1 MQTLQT
7 IPADTVAL
15 EGAAWNGS
23 QFFTTRGDGQPIHP
37 FTSVRT
43 KQGTAQWPQF
53 APPHTVST
61 AVSLNARRSIST
73 GDAELWMECEVA
85 GTTGVSA
92 PTVNYSQIGTTVVDE
107 TVTWRVKG
115 LHAFKG
121 FSNWPARTNLLL
133 QSEDFTN
140 IAWVKT
146 GATATANTTLGPDG
160 LSTADTMTLSDG
172 LVSHSVYQTFDKAA
186 SSLAYT
192 FSVFVK
198 VGTAPAHFSL
208 YLTSDTLATNG
219 VTGIFD
225 LTTGA
230 TSGVATVGAGWS
242 TPSAAATKLSN
253 GWWRLS
259 LSGTSDSLTVVTGYG
274 YAYNGSTNTFSQD
287 GGTYFLVGGQLEQ
300 APFASPYIATT
311 TATVT
316 RAATNLSLPTA
327 GNIRSND
334 FGVDMWVIPGGSGQ
348 TTQPFATYT
357 DANNETSIAFAAGT
371 VSARKRL
378 AGVNNDA
385 TATYTHA
392 AATPV
397 RVQVYFSS
405 GSGVGVRVR
414 QTGGNW
420 TAWATNANV
429 TAASIATALQVGGA
443 NNGNHFAGNYPA
455 TRFILYSDPKAELER
470 LAAIDDAWVAGQI

>member
-1 MQTLQT
+1 MQILQT
-7 IPADTVAL
+7 IPANTVAL
-15 EGAAWNGS
+15 EGAAWTGS
-23 QFFTTRGDGQPIHP
+23 QFLTTRGDGQPIHP

-53 APPHTVST
+53 APPRVGNL
-61 AVSLNARRSIST
+61 AKLKGARRSINT
-73 GDAELWMECEVA
+73 GDAELWLECEVA
-85 GTTGVSA
+85 GTTAASA
-92 PTVNYSQIGTTVVDE
+92 PVINYSQIGQTVVDG

-121 FSNWPARTNLLL
+121 FSNWPARTNLLIESTIPSSL
-133 QSEDFTN
+133 TNWSGGGFTYSAANAFLTGTAPLKSTQDNTGVFRYRMQTVGTFTTAQSDTVYMIIENVDALVSSISLYDFTVSSHVARVDFTWATETAALLGGALGSSIVVHSRKLAN
-140 IAWVKT
+140 VGPNGGKLFLIGVSAIAPNVGNSRRMLVYTT
-146 GATATANTTLGPDG
+146 GVGQNALSAIVHHAQFEANTT
-160 LSTADTMTLSDG
+160 
-172 LVSHSVYQTFDKAA
+172 F
-186 SSLAYT
+186 
-192 FSVFVK
+192 
-198 VGTAPAHFSL
+198 
-208 YLTSDTLATNG
+208 
-219 VTGIFD
+219 
-225 LTTGA
+225 
-230 TSGVATVGAGWS
+230 
-242 TPSAAATKLSN
+242 PSPPI
-253 GWWRLS
+253 
-259 LSGTSDSLTVVTGYG
+259 V
-274 YAYNGSTNTFSQD
+274 
-287 GGTYFLVGGQLEQ
+287 
-300 APFASPYIATT
+300 TT
-311 TATVT
+311 TSTVT

-455 TRFILYSDPKAELER
+455 TRFVLHSDPKAELER
-470 LAAIDDAWVAGQI
+470 LAAIDDLWVTGGI